1 MILVCQ
7 TCKASYL
14 VPASTFAAGPRQVR
28 CARCGHAWMADLP
41 PKTTAIPWEEPTGPQ
56 PIEKKEQT
64 TAPSQDQATTAP
76 TQPEDKPSQL
86 PVLAKP
92 DRGPLLRKIAAGVL
106 ALLLIAALIWSLTA
120 GPLKNVFK
128 VSAAPPTLLSLL
140 DVSSERRF
148 ENGAMQLVVDGRILN
163 ETTASQ
169 TVPAIDA
176 SAIGPDGKTL
186 HHWKIDPPAPTVEAN
201 TSVTFHSVITTPEGS
216 IAVVN
221 LKFASREAN
230 PQKNTKQP

>member
-1 MILVCQ
+1 MIIVCQ

-28 CARCGHAWMADLP
+28 CARCGNAWMADLP
-41 PKTTAIPWEEPTGPQ
+41 PKTTAIPWEEPAGPQ
-56 PIEKKEQT
+56 TIEKKEQPNEQ
-64 TAPSQDQATTAP
+64 TAPLPSAATADEKQAR
-76 TQPEDKPSQL
+76 L
-86 PVLAKP
+86 PVVVKP
-92 DRGPLLRKIAAGVL
+92 DRGPLLRKIAAGFV
-106 ALLLIAALIWSLTA
+106 ALLLIAALVWSLTA

-128 VSAAPPTLLSLL
+128 AKATPPSPLSLL

-163 ETTASQ
+163 ETQ
-169 TVPAIDA
+169 TPQDVPTIDA

-216 IAVVN
+216 IAAVN
-221 LKFASREAN
+221 LKFAPHEAD